1 MKAMVLQF
9 YQKSIPV
16 FPYHANADI
25 QALRRKVNE
34 LKYDFMFRKRWR
46 RIVSIDLG
54 SEVAIFQ
61 YNDGTKLYLEVA
73 KGVRGDVNGNAA
85 DIQSIR

>member
-9 YQKSIPV
+9 CQKNIPV

-25 QALRRKVNE
+25 QALRRKVND
-34 LKYDFMFRKRWR
+34 LRYDFMFRKRWR

-54 SEVAIFQ
+54 SEVAIFK
-61 YNDGTKLYLEVA
+61 YSDGTKLYLDVVN
-73 KGVRGDVNGNAA
+73 GVRGDENGDAA

>member
-16 FPYHANADI
+16 FRYHANADI
-25 QALRRKVNE
+25 QALRQKVNE

-54 SEVAIFQ
+54 SEVAIFK
-61 YNDGTKLYLEVA
+61 YSDGTKLYLEVVN
-73 KGVRGDVNGNAA
+73 GVRGDVNGDTA